1 MGGLIVLKQMIMIFI
16 LILTGFVMY
25 QKKLI
30 SGYAAKDLSALVV
43 NICSPG
49 LIIVSM
55 FNDLSAVSRASVE
68 LVGIIAVVFFFLLI
82 AMGYLLVK
90 LLRIPPQDKDSYV
103 LMTVF
108 GNLGFIG
115 IPVATAIIGPESV
128 VYVIVFNFFFNVFIF
143 TFGVMV
149 LKGGGQGSR
158 TTWKDIL
165 SPGLIA
171 CVIAFLIYWFDL
183 HPPKSVE
190 KSDRSHVVL

>member
-90 LLRIPPQDKDSYV
+90 LLRIPLQDKDSYV

-149 LKGGGQGSR
+149 LKGGGQGAGP
-158 TTWKDIL
+158 
-165 SPGLIA
+165 PGRI
-171 CVIAFLIYWFDL
+171 F
-183 HPPKSVE
+183 
-190 KSDRSHVVL
+190 

>member
-68 LVGIIAVVFFFLLI
+68 LVGIIAVVFF
-82 AMGYLLVK
+82 
-90 LLRIPPQDKDSYV
+90 S
-103 LMTVF
+103 
-108 GNLGFIG
+108 
-115 IPVATAIIGPESV
+115 
-128 VYVIVFNFFFNVFIF
+128 
-143 TFGVMV
+143 
-149 LKGGGQGSR
+149 
-158 TTWKDIL
+158 
-165 SPGLIA
+165 
-171 CVIAFLIYWFDL
+171 C
-183 HPPKSVE
+183 
-190 KSDRSHVVL
+190 